1 MNRQRK
7 QSSSRP
13 ARPPLRWTGILFA
26 AAVNTLLVSA
36 VQVLLNAAGLG
47 LSFELFATMIAPLAA
62 GVITA
67 LYVKQRGGMHATLGG
82 LLSIPLVTYFA
93 FGGIWQFGVLA
104 GAFCGLAGTIT
115 EILTRSRQ

>member
-93 FGGIWQFGVLA
+93 FDGIWQFGVLA